1 MKLPPQPVTAL
12 VYTLLLMAGD
22 LPQLGEQRLPAF
34 IVIVDDQRWGDR
46 FDFNKQL
53 VSLKEKMKLPPQPV
67 TALVYTAAAH
77 SANTW
82 PVICPSWVSS
92 VCQLLSS

>member
-1 MKLPPQPVTAL
+1 
-12 VYTLLLMAGD
+12 MAGD

-46 FDFNKQL
+46 FELIVQPRIADFNKQL

-77 SANTW
+77 S
-82 PVICPSWVSS
+82 WVSS